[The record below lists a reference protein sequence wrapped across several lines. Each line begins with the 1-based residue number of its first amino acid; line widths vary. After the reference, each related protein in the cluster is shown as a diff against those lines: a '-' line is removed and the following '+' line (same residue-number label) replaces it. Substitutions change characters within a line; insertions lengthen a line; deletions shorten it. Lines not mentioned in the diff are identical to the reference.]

1 MGISEVMYA
10 YGLSVFSIA
19 LVFLI
24 TYLQLKIN
32 KSDLRQ
38 WCILIL
44 ACCLVTNISIMFQIV
59 NISNESTQIFYEA
72 LALIGMNIMPV
83 CCFFAVCYFVDNRFV
98 FSKKHLFL
106 FIIPIISVLATVTN
120 DLHHLMF
127 KSFSTSLWRREYNIL
142 FYIMFINICITCF
155 ATVIAILRHLSQNIK
170 KYKFQLVLSCVFII
184 IPLLVMILGNSKI
197 INMKSYANGILE
209 GLTAIILIE
218 ILLRY
223 QILTMIPISLINVL
237 NTITDGFIV
246 IDKKGK
252 IIAYNKVFMNLFDLG
267 NLGIKKMNIKDLLDL
282 KEFDTLNAEDI
293 DNILAIKDAYESI
306 SFERTSEKLKL
317 TLKYDGSR
325 LNKNNKKL
333 FLISVVD
340 TTVYSK
346 NIQTIQMN
354 KDSLLSKERL
364 ASLGQMIGG
373 IAHNLK
379 SPIFSIAGAIEGL
392 EDLTK
397 EYKESIEDPTVIV
410 EDHKE
415 IAKDMYN
422 WTEKIRG
429 PFIIYDRYNYSYS
442 DANIFWKF

>member
-1 MGISEVMYA
+1 MIS
-10 YGLSVFSIA
+10 
-19 LVFLI
+19 
-24 TYLQLKIN
+24 
-32 KSDLRQ
+32 
-38 WCILIL
+38 
-44 ACCLVTNISIMFQIV
+44 
-59 NISNESTQIFYEA
+59 
-72 LALIGMNIMPV
+72 
-83 CCFFAVCYFVDNRFV
+83 
-98 FSKKHLFL
+98 
-106 FIIPIISVLATVTN
+106 
-120 DLHHLMF
+120 
-127 KSFSTSLWRREYNIL
+127 
-142 FYIMFINICITCF
+142 
-155 ATVIAILRHLSQNIK
+155 
-170 KYKFQLVLSCVFII
+170 
-184 IPLLVMILGNSKI
+184 
-197 INMKSYANGILE
+197 
-209 GLTAIILIE
+209 
-218 ILLRY
+218 
-223 QILTMIPISLINVL
+223 ISLINVL

-429 PFIIYDRYNYSYS
+429 PCIIYDRYNYSYS